1 MTQPMPP
8 QGAEPL
14 PQQGAQPM
22 PQQGAQPMPG
32 PESGSP
38 PARAR
43 AGTALAAGVAL
54 LLLALVLFG
63 GSRVVAA
70 GQRHAYDPAA
80 TPPPSYRL
88 TVGQTYQLSSAR
100 PVAELKQAG
109 VLPNPGCFLSS
120 GSGAPTPLAL
130 ASTTDDDRNLHV
142 FATMV
147 APSTGQFR
155 LSCTGIAEVFV
166 DDADDAE
173 PDLSAL
179 LVLLSIGVGLLGV
192 IAACSGGYARSREGR
207 PAGRLAGST
216 GGGRSA
222 PGSA

>member
-1 MTQPMPP
+1 MTQPTPP
-8 QGAEPL
+8 QGAQPTPGAEPR
-14 PQQGAQPM
+14 QPD
-22 PQQGAQPMPG
+22 A
-32 PESGSP
+32 ESGGAPWQPDAESGNP
-38 PARAR
+38 PRHPR
-43 AGTALAAGVAL
+43 AGATLAAGVAL

-88 TVGQTYQLSSAR
+88 TGGQTYQLSSAQ

-109 VLPNPGCFLSS
+109 VLPDLACFLTSD
-120 GSGAPTPLAL
+120 SGAPTPLGL
-130 ASTTDDDRNLHV
+130 ASVSDDDRNLHT

-179 LVLLSIGVGLLGV
+179 LVLLSIAAGLLGV
-192 IAACSGGYARSREGR
+192 IAACSGGYALGR
-207 PAGRLAGST
+207 RNDQPAGLRD
-216 GGGRSA
+216 GG
-222 PGSA
+222 

>member
-1 MTQPMPP
+1 MTQPTPP
-8 QGAEPL
+8 
-14 PQQGAQPM
+14 
-22 PQQGAQPMPG
+22 QGAQPMPG
-32 PESGSP
+32 AESGSP
-38 PARAR
+38 KPGARGGSR
-43 AGTALAAGVAL
+43 LAAGVAL

-70 GQRHAYDPAA
+70 GQQHAYDPAA

-88 TVGQTYQLSSAR
+88 TAGQTYQLSSAR

-109 VLPNPGCFLSS
+109 VLPNLACFITS
-120 GSGAPTPLAL
+120 GSGTPTPLAL
-130 ASTTDDDRNLHV
+130 ASTTDDDRNLHI

-179 LVLLSIGVGLLGV
+179 LVLLSIAVGLLGV
-192 IAACSGGYARSREGR
+192 IAACSGGYALGR
-207 PAGRLAGST
+207 HPDQPAGHRDQPAGHRDT
-216 GGGRSA
+216 E
-222 PGSA
+222 

>member
-1 MTQPMPP
+1 MTQPTPP
-8 QGAEPL
+8 
-14 PQQGAQPM
+14 QGAQPM
-22 PQQGAQPMPG
+22 PAA
-32 PESGSP
+32 ESGSP
-38 PARAR
+38 PRGVR
-43 AGTALAAGVAL
+43 GGSTLAAGVAL

-70 GQRHAYDPAA
+70 GQQHAYDPAA

-88 TVGQTYQLSSAR
+88 TAGQTYQLSSAR

-109 VLPNPGCFLSS
+109 VLPNLACFITS

-130 ASTTDDDRNLHV
+130 ASTTDDDRNLHA

-179 LVLLSIGVGLLGV
+179 LVLLSIAVGLLGV
-192 IAACSGGYARSREGR
+192 IAACSGGYALGRRSDQPVGHRDQ
-207 PAGRLAGST
+207 PAGHRDQPVGHRDT
-216 GGGRSA
+216 E
-222 PGSA
+222 

>member
-1 MTQPMPP
+1 MTRSTPAHERWCLTPMTEPMPP
-8 QGAEPL
+8 QDGQPIPGAE
-14 PQQGAQPM
+14 
-22 PQQGAQPMPG
+22 
-32 PESGSP
+32 SGNP
-38 PARAR
+38 PRR
-43 AGTALAAGVAL
+43 AGATLAAGVAL

-88 TVGQTYQLSSAR
+88 TAGQTYQLSSAQ

-109 VLPNPGCFLSS
+109 VLPNLECFITS
-120 GSGAPTPLAL
+120 GSATATPLAL
-130 ASTTDDDRNLHV
+130 ASTTDDDRNLHT

-173 PDLSAL
+173 PDRSAL
-179 LVLLSIGVGLLGV
+179 LMLLSMATGLLGV
-192 IAACSGGYARSREGR
+192 VLTCSGGYALGRRSDQR
-207 PAGRLAGST
+207 AGQRT
-216 GGGRSA
+216 G
-222 PGSA
+222 